1 MQRAMPTNVGTWLGI
16 LTQEIYS
23 DAAAAKFRAS
33 GEFKIR
39 LLTAYDGEPH
49 LGPEIRTLSASGTA
63 NSVGS
68 SP

>member
-1 MQRAMPTNVGTWLGI
+1 MLLLLLPA
-16 LTQEIYS
+16 
-23 DAAAAKFRAS
+23 AAAAKSRAS

-39 LLTAYDGEPH
+39 LLTACDGEPH